1 MWGPVDLVQY
11 LIAGLIFIQ
20 VELYFPLRANQKLF
34 RTHWRNDLVFLL
46 LNGIIIQLC
55 LAAAIVALIAAMRV
69 VVPHAVGVAVR
80 SQPLWLQVVEVVLLA
95 DIGFYV
101 AHRAFHA
108 VPFLWKFH
116 SLHHS
121 IEEMDWLA
129 SYRVHPLDQIVTKI
143 VSYVPVFAL
152 GFSDAS
158 IFIFVVMFKWQ
169 ALVIHSNS
177 RIGIGP
183 LKWLFA
189 SPHFH
194 HWHHANEPAAID
206 KNFAGQLVFLDWLGG
221 TLHLPD
227 RMPERYGTDEPV
239 PQRYDR
245 QILYPLRPNP
255 SAAPS
260 PVTAAE

>member
-20 VELYFPLRANQKLF
+20 VELYFPLRNQKLF
-34 RTHWRNDLVFLL
+34 RRHWRNDLVFLL
-46 LNGIIIQLC
+46 LNGIVIQLG
-55 LAAAIVALIAAMRV
+55 LAATIAGLIAAARWAM
-69 VVPHAVGVAVR
+69 PHAVGAAVQA
-80 SQPLWLQVVEVVLLA
+80 QPLWLQVIEVLLLA
-95 DIGFYV
+95 DTGFYL
-101 AHRAFHA
+101 AHRAFHTI
-108 VPFLWKFH
+108 PFLWKFH
-116 SLHHS
+116 ALHHS

-129 SYRVHPLDQIVTKI
+129 SYRVHPLDQIVTKT
-143 VSYVPVFAL
+143 VSYLPVFAL

-158 IFIFVVMFKWQ
+158 IFIFVLMFKWQ

-189 SPHFH
+189 SPQFH

-206 KNFAGQLVFLDWLGG
+206 RNFAGQLVFLDWLGG
-221 TLHLPD
+221 TLYMPH
-227 RMPERYGTDEPV
+227 RMPDRYGTDEPV

-245 QILYPLRPNP
+245 QMLYPLRPAGA
-255 SAAPS
+255 AAPA
-260 PVTAAE
+260 PGE